1 MLHELEVWAR
11 FIALLLA
18 VVVAVLQAIK
28 AYRQR
33 RWRSAMAICT
43 IVVLLIA
50 VVLVSVVLR

>member
-18 VVVAVLQAIK
+18 VVIAVLQAVK

-33 RWRSAMAICT
+33 RWRSVLASCT

-50 VVLVSVVLR
+50 LVLVNVVLR

>member
-18 VVVAVLQAIK
+18 VVIAVLQAVR

-33 RWRSAMAICT
+33 RWRSALASCT
-43 IVVLLIA
+43 IVVLLMA

>member
-33 RWRSAMAICT
+33 RWRSALASCT

-50 VVLVSVVLR
+50 VILVSVVLR